1 MPDWSYKVTFWEHE
15 VSERKGTGKNK
26 KGKTHTVRWTVGG
39 KRHREP
45 LRSKAAA
52 DKFKSDLMTAHR
64 DGERFDIEEGL
75 PESMLKAETE
85 KQQGVTWYEL
95 TLQFTDVHWPTIG
108 FRQRESIA
116 ECLPEAVLALLVPAE
131 GRPTDK
137 EIRAALRE
145 WAYGDRLHGDP
156 VPEEHAETIAWL
168 EVNTV
173 EIAAFDDDET
183 GPDLVYKLLNHLAL
197 KQDGTKAS
205 ANYARR
211 KRTTVGKAFK
221 YATEKRL
228 LRAHPFST
236 VSRKAEQSEEP
247 VDPEVVPN
255 GEQIER
261 LLTAVGELSGLG
273 ERLEAFF
280 AIMADAGLRPEEVI
294 ALRKN
299 DLNLPEG
306 DTGTEFG
313 EFRLRRAESYGKS
326 KRYTDDR
333 EQRRDRRKL
342 KHRSE
347 KTVRSVPIH
356 PRLVVRIRKHLKKF
370 GYGPDN
376 RLFIGPKGAVPSPE
390 TYGRVWRKAREAA
403 LTEDELE
410 RNLATVPYN
419 LRHAC
424 VSSWLAFGVEPNQ
437 VAEWAGHS
445 VKTLLGTYAKCLEGS
460 AERGKQRILDAFLA
474 ETAGEEA
481 KPQDGEEE
489 GGGEN
494 LTAI

>member
-15 VSERKGTGKNK
+15 VSERKGAGKNK

-64 DGERFDIEEGL
+64 DGERFDIEVGL
-75 PESMLKAETE
+75 PESMLKAESA
-85 KQQGVTWYEL
+85 QQRGMTWYEL
-95 TLQFTDVHWPTIG
+95 TLKFTDVHWPTIG

-116 ECLPEAVLALLVPAE
+116 ECLPEAALVLLATTE

-156 VPEEHAETIAWL
+156 VPEEHEQTIAWL
-168 EVNTV
+168 EENTV
-173 EIAAFDDDET
+173 EVTAFDDVET
-183 GPDLVYKLLNHLAL
+183 GTDLVYELLNHLER

-211 KRTTVGKAFK
+211 KRTNVGKALK
-221 YATEKRL
+221 YAVEKRV
-228 LRAHPFST
+228 LRTHPFGT
-236 VSRKAEQSEEP
+236 VSRKAEQSDDP
-247 VDPEVVPN
+247 VDPAIVPN

-261 LLTAVGELSGLG
+261 LLTAVGEAAELG
-273 ERLEAFF
+273 RRLKAFF
-280 AIMADAGLRPEEVI
+280 AIIAYAGLRPEEVI

-299 DLNLPEG
+299 DLLLPEA
-306 DTGTEFG
+306 DDANKFG

-326 KRYTDDR
+326 KRYTDNR
-333 EQRRDRRKL
+333 TQRRDRRRL

-347 KTVRSVPIH
+347 KTIRSVPIH
-356 PRLVVRIRKHLKKF
+356 PRLVVRIREHLNQF
-370 GYGPDN
+370 GYGPDD

-390 TYGRVWRKAREAA
+390 TYGRVWRKARVAA
-403 LTEDELE
+403 LSEDELARE
-410 RNLATVPYN
+410 LAAVPYN

-424 VSSWLAFGVEPNQ
+424 VSSWLALGVEPNQ

-460 AERGKQRILDAFLA
+460 ADRGKQRILEAFLA
-474 ETAGEEA
+474 ETAGGEA
-481 KPQDGEEE
+481 KPQEDEEE
-489 GGGEN
+489 AGGEN
-494 LTAI
+494 LTGI